1 MRCYK
6 MVAEE
11 VITEL
16 QIKNKELQ
24 AQVDNISAELEKWE
38 KQFRTYSKDEAQ
50 LLFKIQEVKQVLL
63 NTEITRSGFNSFGKY
78 NYFELKDITP
88 VIVPALLD
96 KGLASAFFCKD
107 NCMYLQILDSKTGA
121 WVQWNTKL
129 RVIHREGL
137 PKGDITVLMKDEQAV
152 QTYARRTLWLQALDI
167 VEHVPEDI
175 ETSTGKPKHKKDNQ
189 KINNNK
195 SKENFQIPDNID
207 ITSKSIFQQIKKD
220 FGNNVPFNQNTIY
233 NKLDSMKKYG
243 KIDENMYKQCLEI
256 IKE

>member
-1 MRCYK
+1 MVE
-6 MVAEE
+6 VAEE

-24 AQVDNISAELEKWE
+24 AQIENISAELEKWE

-107 NCMYLQILDSKTGA
+107 NCMFLQILDSKTGA

-175 ETSTGKPKHKKDNQ
+175 ETSTGKKQSKKNM
-189 KINNNK
+189 KINNN
-195 SKENFQIPDNID
+195 EIFVVPDNLSLTVNSVFDTIKND
-207 ITSKSIFQQIKKD
+207 FKKD
-220 FGNNVPFNQNTIY
+220 NVVFKKEFIR
-233 NKLDSMKKYG
+233 NKLGSMKKHG
-243 KIDENMYKQCLEI
+243 KIDEDIYIKCLEI
-256 IKE
+256 VKD

>member
-1 MRCYK
+1 MESMRCYK

-107 NCMYLQILDSKTGA
+107 NCMFLQILDSKTGA

-175 ETSTGKPKHKKDNQ
+175 ETTTKPKHKKSNQ

-195 SKENFQIPDNID
+195 NNNELFVVPDNLSLAVNSVFDTIQHD
-207 ITSKSIFQQIKKD
+207 FKK
-220 FGNNVPFNQNTIY
+220 NNVVF
-233 NKLDSMKKYG
+233 
-243 KIDENMYKQCLEI
+243 
-256 IKE
+256 